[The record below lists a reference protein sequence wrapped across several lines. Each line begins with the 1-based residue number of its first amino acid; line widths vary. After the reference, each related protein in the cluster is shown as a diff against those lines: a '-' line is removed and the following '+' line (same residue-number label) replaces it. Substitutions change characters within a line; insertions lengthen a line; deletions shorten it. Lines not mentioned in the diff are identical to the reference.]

1 VTVAIDVTIVLAHA
15 GASHWYDYV
24 LWVGPMLGIAI
35 ALLIERRRLGRRL
48 EEEKRA
54 GKADE
59 GAD

>member
-1 VTVAIDVTIVLAHA
+1 MTVAVDVTILLAHA

-24 LWVGPMLGIAI
+24 LWVGPLVGIGI

-48 EEEKRA
+48 EEEKRT
-54 GKADE
+54 GKTGH